1 MYAEK
6 VKSPILLWTGMEDFN
21 VHWEQSREFLMALK
35 RNKKKA
41 IALFYPT
48 EGHSLLNVNNKVD
61 LAQKIE
67 DWFEHFLKDNRKE
80 WISVKE

>member
-1 MYAEK
+1 
-6 VKSPILLWTGMEDFN
+6 
-21 VHWEQSREFLMALK
+21 MALK